1 MASVRRASG
10 GTPDLCS
17 VMDVQDRLAAYEEI
31 VILDASPSK
40 ERHAAY
46 IPTAQH
52 VDISEVLYM
61 TTM

>member
-1 MASVRRASG
+1 
-10 GTPDLCS
+10 
-17 VMDVQDRLAAYEEI
+17 MDVQDRLAAHEEI